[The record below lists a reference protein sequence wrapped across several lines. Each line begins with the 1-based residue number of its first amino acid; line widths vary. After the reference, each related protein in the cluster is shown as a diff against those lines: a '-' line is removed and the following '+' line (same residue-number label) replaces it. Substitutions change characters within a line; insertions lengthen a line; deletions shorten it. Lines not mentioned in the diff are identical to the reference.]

1 MDDNGEPQIIQV
13 TQPDDLQE
21 DVVGDGTKA
30 IDADQMGEAMML
42 EQAEDSEQLQ
52 EVSYVNDAVVVMEK
66 GDGTAEEVQDI
77 EGVTVSL
84 QKKKFT
90 EN

>member
-84 QKKKFT
+84 QKKSDI
-90 EN
+90 N